1 MATVLTRSISESQS
15 HPLSQEEYNISIR
28 PASLNDLS
36 ELGKLWF
43 YQRSYHEQWDELYVS
58 IPTAQESWKKQI
70 QSYLNQSN
78 HCVFV
83 AEDRKRKIIGYVHG
97 SYHPWPI
104 SPFQCY
110 GSLNTIAVA
119 EEAQG
124 QGIGKNLIKC
134 LLGWFQKHQVHHIS
148 LFVDYRNQN
157 ALQLYQDM
165 GFRSYQ
171 HRLMLTLVS
180 ESP

>member
-1 MATVLTRSISESQS
+1 MIV
-15 HPLSQEEYNISIR
+15 
-28 PASLNDLS
+28 
-36 ELGKLWF
+36 
-43 YQRSYHEQWDELYVS
+43 
-58 IPTAQESWKKQI
+58 
-70 QSYLNQSN
+70 
-78 HCVFV
+78 
-83 AEDRKRKIIGYVHG
+83 GYVHG

-124 QGIGKNLIKC
+124 QGIGKNLIRC
-134 LLGWFQKHQVHHIS
+134 LLGWFQMQKVQHIS
-148 LFVDYRNQN
+148 LFVDFRNQI

-180 ESP
+180 ETP